1 MAATK
6 LATINATDNLA
17 VEVWPGEGATDPAVL
32 KIKDRVDDRQYV
44 FVLLNEVTP
53 LTEALDK
60 AAAMLAT
67 RGHFDGAPAYAA
79 EIAVDEAK
87 AG

>member
-17 VEVWPGEGATDPAVL
+17 IEVWPGEQAADLAVL
-32 KIKDRVDDRQYV
+32 KIKDLVDDRQYV
-44 FVLLNEVTP
+44 FVLPDEVIL
-53 LTEALDK
+53 LTGALCK
-60 AAAMLAT
+60 AALLAT
-67 RGHFDGAPAYAA
+67 RGHSEEILAHAA
-79 EIAVDEAK
+79 EMAAVEAR

>member
-17 VEVWPGEGATDPAVL
+17 VEIWPGDGVTDPAIL
-32 KIKDRVDDRQYV
+32 KIKDLVDDRQYV
-44 FVLLNEVTP
+44 FVLPDEVT
-53 LTEALDK
+53 LLAEALGK
-60 AAAMLAT
+60 AAMLAAP
-67 RGHFDGAPAYAA
+67 GHFDETPAHAA
-79 EIAVDEAK
+79 EVAVDEAG

>member
-17 VEVWPGEGATDPAVL
+17 VEVWPGEQAADPAVL
-32 KIKDRVDDRQYV
+32 KIKDLVDDRQYV

-60 AAAMLAT
+60 AAAMLAAQ
-67 RGHFDGAPAYAA
+67 GHFDETPAYAA
-79 EIAVDEAK
+79 EVAVDGAA

>member
-17 VEVWPGEGATDPAVL
+17 VEIWPGEGATDPAIL

-44 FVLLNEVTP
+44 FVLLDEVTP

-67 RGHFDGAPAYAA
+67 RGHFDETPTHPAEMAL
-79 EIAVDEAK
+79 DEAA

>member
-17 VEVWPGEGATDPAVL
+17 VEIWPGKGATDPAIL

-44 FVLLNEVTP
+44 FVLPDEVTP
-53 LTEALDK
+53 LTEALCK
-60 AAAMLAT
+60 AALLAT
-67 RGHFDGAPAYAA
+67 RGHFDGTPAHPA
-79 EIAVDEAK
+79 EMALDEAA